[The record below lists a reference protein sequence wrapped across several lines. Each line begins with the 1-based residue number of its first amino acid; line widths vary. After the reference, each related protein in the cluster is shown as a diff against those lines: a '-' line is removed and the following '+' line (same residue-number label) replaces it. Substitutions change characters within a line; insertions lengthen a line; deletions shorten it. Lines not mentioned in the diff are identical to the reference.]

1 MEFTDTHTHL
11 YDRAFE
17 QDIDQVVARA
27 LEAGVRRMFLPN
39 EDSASLPALKA
50 LEARYPEY
58 FRSMVGV
65 HPTSIT
71 ADNLAH
77 ELAFVEQQLAQGGYI
92 GIGEIGMD
100 LYWDTTYRD
109 AQQEAFAARLRDNLA
124 RIREEIAAAGE
135 EKNVNQYFAVLTNT
149 RSVGVMGDG
158 RTYDYTLALR
168 GVTTSDFMTA
178 DWARI
183 PYDVLDKVSTRIVN
197 EVKGINRIVYDI
209 TSKPPATIE
218 WE

>member
-109 AQQEAFAARLRDNLA
+109 AQQEAFAARLRDKESDRLA
-124 RIREEIAAAGE
+124 SVSAA
-135 EKNVNQYFAVLTNT
+135 LTAPRTSCSPRKKAMWPTSRT
-149 RSVGVMGDG
+149 R
-158 RTYDYTLALR
+158 
-168 GVTTSDFMTA
+168 
-178 DWARI
+178 AR
-183 PYDVLDKVSTRIVN
+183 
-197 EVKGINRIVYDI
+197 
-209 TSKPPATIE
+209 
-218 WE
+218 W